1 MAMTNGNIHVQ
12 LIVVNNYIS
21 MTIYITEIKIINI
34 SIILLQNYKY
44 LKTIYLLIV
53 SNCKRS

>member
-1 MAMTNGNIHVQ
+1 MTNGNIHVQ